1 MTANATNKVL
11 LLQWKSNIGAS
22 ISELKIS
29 REDLG
34 LFSSFR
40 LPALVPRQRKNKE
53 YMQKTVTKLA
63 YPSAITVPSP
73 LLFHWPY
80 PGSLYL
86 GSHALM
92 CHHKL

>member
-1 MTANATNKVL
+1 MTAKATNKAP
-11 LLQWKSNIGAS
+11 LLQWRSNTGAS

-29 REDLG
+29 GEDLG

-53 YMQKTVTKLA
+53 YTQKTVTQIGI
-63 YPSAITVPSP
+63 PFCHHSAKPSP
-73 LLFHWPY
+73 LSLALS
-80 PGSLYL
+80 GSLYL

-92 CHHKL
+92 CHHQL

>member
-22 ISELKIS
+22 ISELKIV
-29 REDLG
+29 EDLG

-53 YMQKTVTKLA
+53 YMQKTVTQIGI
-63 YPSAITVPSP
+63 PFCHHSAKPSP
-73 LLFHWPY
+73 L
-80 PGSLYL
+80 SL
-86 GSHALM
+86 ALSR
-92 CHHKL
+92 

>member
-11 LLQWKSNIGAS
+11 LLQWKSNVGTS

-53 YMQKTVTKLA
+53 YMLKTVTQTGI
-63 YPSAITVPSP
+63 PFCHHSAKPSP
-73 LLFHWPY
+73 LSLALSS
-80 PGSLYL
+80 SLYL
-86 GSHALM
+86 GSHAPM